1 MLTQEQ
7 FTYEF
12 CRRMH
17 EHRLWKHPYFKLVEN
32 NPSKLK
38 LQQWAIQAG
47 RIDQVFS
54 EILENMINNP
64 VIPTYMHEPIQNNLN
79 DELGNGDP
87 AKEHFTL
94 FRNVLGVL
102 NITEQEYNETLMNQA
117 TAKII
122 SSLKE
127 ASTGDDIL
135 QILALM
141 ASEELICP
149 KEFPLFLEAI
159 AQLGTREDLSYFDA
173 HITADVSH
181 SEDLIHMCY
190 SAAQSKNDLEQI
202 FLWQSLDLENN
213 VLFYDALLEQI
224 KD

>member
-1 MLTQEQ
+1 MLTKER
-7 FTYEF
+7 FTDEF
-12 CRRMH
+12 CRRMQ
-17 EHRLWKHPYFKLVEN
+17 EHPLWKHPYFKLVEN
-32 NPSKLK
+32 NPSKLI

-64 VIPTYMHEPIQNNLN
+64 VIPTYMHEPIKNNLS
-79 DELGNGDP
+79 DELGNGDS

-102 NITEQEYNETLMNQA
+102 SITEQEYNETLMTQA
-117 TAKII
+117 TARII

-127 ASTGDDIL
+127 ASIGNDAL

-149 KEFPLFLEAI
+149 NEFPLFLEAI
-159 AQLGTREDLSYFDA
+159 AQLGPRENLSYFDA
-173 HITADVSH
+173 HITSDVSH
-181 SEDLIHMCY
+181 SQDLIYMCY
-190 SAAQSKNDLEQI
+190 SAAQSENDLEQI
-202 FLWQSLDLENN
+202 FFWQSLDLENN

-224 KD
+224 KH